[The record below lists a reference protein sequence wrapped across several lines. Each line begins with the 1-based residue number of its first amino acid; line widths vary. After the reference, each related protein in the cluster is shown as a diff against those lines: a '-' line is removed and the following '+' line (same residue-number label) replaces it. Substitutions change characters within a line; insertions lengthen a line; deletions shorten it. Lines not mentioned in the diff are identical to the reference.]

1 MRISSITTNLQNPEP
16 MKKIL
21 PLIAVTALFV
31 PALSAQMS
39 STNSEAEAPPENNQP
54 PPPPEQRGGPMA
66 NLTQTEREQLKAAH
80 DKAIQKD
87 PSLEEKM
94 KAAHQS
100 MESARQAMHDA
111 MIAVDPSVEPILKKI
126 TPPKWGGEHRNRPDA
141 QTNSGSSGVAPQEKH
156 GQPPGFANLT
166 PAEQVQL
173 KALHEQVKND
183 PAVVAAHDA
192 VKNATTPEEHRA
204 AKEALHKAMHDAM
217 LKADPS
223 IEPVL
228 AKLHPGGPP
237 QENQPPKQ

>member
-1 MRISSITTNLQNPEP
+1 

-39 STNSEAEAPPENNQP
+39 STNSEAEVPPGNNQP

-66 NLTQTEREQLKAAH
+66 NLTQAEREQLKAAH

-87 PSLEEKM
+87 PSIEEKM

-126 TPPKWGGEHRNRPDA
+126 IPLKWGGEHRNRPDT
-141 QTNSGSSGVAPQEKH
+141 QTNSSSASMMPQERH
-156 GQPPGFANLT
+156 AQPPGFANLSST
-166 PAEQVQL
+166 EQAQL
-173 KALHEQVKND
+173 KALHEQVKSD
-183 PAVVAAHDA
+183 PAVIAAHDA
-192 VKNATTPEEHRA
+192 EKNATTPEERRA
-204 AKEALHKAMHDAM
+204 AKESVRKAMHDAM

-223 IEPVL
+223 VEPIL
-228 AKLHPGGPP
+228 AKLHPVGSP
-237 QENQPPKQ
+237 